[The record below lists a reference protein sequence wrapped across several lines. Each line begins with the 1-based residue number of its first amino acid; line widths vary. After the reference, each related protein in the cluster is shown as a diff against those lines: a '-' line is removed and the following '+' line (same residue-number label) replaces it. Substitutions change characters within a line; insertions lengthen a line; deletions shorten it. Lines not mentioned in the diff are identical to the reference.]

1 MSRVVLTGWVAV
13 IFAIFAVGCSR
24 RPVAEAEV
32 AGTSS
37 AAAVAESLLTDEGM
51 GERLREVVGF
61 GPRAS
66 GSEGAK
72 RLREWMIR
80 GLEESGWKVERQGFS
95 SSTPQGEVEFVN
107 VIARFG
113 AGGEGGGGKGSRA
126 IVCTH
131 YDTKKF
137 STIEFLGANDGGSGT
152 AGLLEF
158 ARALAVEPRLAS
170 RVDLVFFDGEEAVQQ
185 FSESDGLYGSRYF
198 AQQLRQ
204 SGEAGRYGFAILWD
218 MIGDKQLGLT
228 LPSDTPVELMRGLE
242 DAAGRVGLS
251 GRVGRFSGP
260 ILDDH
265 VPLQHIAGIPS
276 MDMIDFDYLPWHTAD
291 DGLEAVSGASVRE
304 VALMTLEMLR
314 DRLR

>member
-1 MSRVVLTGWVAV
+1 MNRSVLKVCVAV
-13 IFAIFAVGCSR
+13 WLVFFAAGCSR
-24 RPVAEAEV
+24 RS
-32 AGTSS
+32 GSGG
-37 AAAVAESLLTDEGM
+37 AVSEGGASTVSAESLMTDEGM
-51 GERLREVVGF
+51 ERRLREVVGF

-72 RLREWMIR
+72 RLREWMIS
-80 GLEESGWKVERQGFS
+80 GLAESGWKVERQAFIS
-95 SSTPQGEVEFVN
+95 ATPHGEVEFVN
-107 VIARFG
+107 VVARFG
-113 AGGEGGGGKGSRA
+113 GAGEVVNGKGSRA
-126 IVCTH
+126 ILCTH

-158 ARALAVEPRLAS
+158 ARVLAAEPRLAA

-228 LPSDTPVELMRGLE
+228 VPSDSPLELMRCLE
-242 DAAGRVGLS
+242 EAAGRVGLS
-251 GRVGRFSGP
+251 GRVGRFGGP

-276 MDMIDFDYLPWHTAD
+276 IDLIDFDFLPWHTAD
-291 DGLEAVSGASVRE
+291 DGLDAVSGASVRE
-304 VALMTLEMLR
+304 VALVTLEMLR

>member
-1 MSRVVLTGWVAV
+1 MNRLVVTIWLAV
-13 IFAIFAVGCSR
+13 GYALLIAGCSR
-24 RPVAEAEV
+24 RSVSEAKASGAEPV
-32 AGTSS
+32 
-37 AAAVAESLLTDEGM
+37 VAESLMTDEGM
-51 GERLREVVGF
+51 SQRLREVVGF

-66 GSEGAK
+66 GSDGVK

-80 GLEESGWKVERQGFS
+80 GLEESGWTVEQQTFVS
-95 SSTPQGEVEFVN
+95 VTPQGEVEFVN
-107 VIARFG
+107 VIARFRGG
-113 AGGEGGGGKGSRA
+113 AEVVGGKGSRA

-158 ARALAVEPRLAS
+158 ARALAAEPRLAT

-204 SGEAGRYGFAILWD
+204 SGEAGRYGFAVLWD

-228 LPSDTPVELMRGLE
+228 VPSDTPVELMRGLE
-242 DAAGRVGLS
+242 EAAGRVGLS
-251 GRVGRFSGP
+251 ERVGRFSGP

-265 VPLQHIAGIPS
+265 VPIQHIAGIPS
-276 MDMIDFDYLPWHTAD
+276 IDLIDFDYLPWHTAD
-291 DGLEAVSGASVRE
+291 DGLDAVSGASVRE

>member
-1 MSRVVLTGWVAV
+1 
-13 IFAIFAVGCSR
+13 
-24 RPVAEAEV
+24 
-32 AGTSS
+32 
-37 AAAVAESLLTDEGM
+37 
-51 GERLREVVGF
+51 
-61 GPRAS
+61 
-66 GSEGAK
+66 
-72 RLREWMIR
+72 MIR

-126 IVCTH
+126 ILCTH

-158 ARALAVEPRLAS
+158 ARALAVEPLLAS

-185 FSESDGLYGSRYF
+185 FSETDGLYGSRYF

-204 SGEAGRYGFAILWD
+204 SGEAGRYGCAILWD

-228 LPSDTPVELMRGLE
+228 VPSDTPVELMRGLE
-242 DAAGRVGLS
+242 EAAGRVGLS
-251 GRVGRFSGP
+251 ERVGRFNGP

-276 MDMIDFDYLPWHTAD
+276 IDLIDFDYLPWHTAD
-291 DGLEAVSGASVRE
+291 DGLDAVSGASVRE
-304 VALMTLEMLR
+304 VALVTLEMLR